1 MTDHRFVYVAQ
12 PVDLASDSRSEI
24 DSRLLE
30 VNQRV
35 AQELG
40 HALRAPLFHP
50 ARAWEVVPVTP
61 PTDALQAANLA
72 VLDQASLLVVAISSH
87 PSIGTV
93 QEVVQAQNS
102 GIPVAI
108 NTTRAM
114 LDRSWSLQSL
124 ITGPHTCLGATLK
137 DGFNEEHLSNDAAMR
152 MVARNILTRLQINQ
166 PTGEEQ

>member
-30 VNQRV
+30 VNLRV
-35 AQELG
+35 AQEV
-40 HALRAPLFHP
+40 AREVRAPLFHP
-50 ARAWEVVPVTP
+50 ARAWEVMPETP
-61 PTDALQAANLA
+61 PTDALQTANLA

-87 PSIGTV
+87 PSVGTI

-108 NTTRAM
+108 NTTRSM

-124 ITGPHTCLGATLK
+124 ITGPRTCLGAALK
-137 DGFNEEHLSNDAAMR
+137 DEFNDEHMSNDAAMR
-152 MVARNILTRLQINQ
+152 MVMRNILTRLQIDQ
-166 PTGEEQ
+166 PEREEQ